1 MKLFMWFLF
10 KPRLPPKSI
19 NVQSVVKSDSKPVE
33 TPVSEEMRKE
43 NIKNNNPPQNNR
55 RSVYSFGSKVLL

>member
-1 MKLFMWFLF
+1 MKLFMFLF

-19 NVQSVVKSDSKPVE
+19 NVQSVVKSDTKQVGSPVNKE
-33 TPVSEEMRKE
+33 TRKE

-55 RSVYSFGSKVLL
+55 RSVYSFGSKMLL